1 MRTGVDRV
9 TDQGRAIS
17 GLRWWRTVVALLA
30 LTALLFV
37 YLEVRLSQEGEPL
50 IVPIAVILV
59 LDLLLAAAMAF
70 QPRAWLIW
78 PALLLLIVGFLG
90 DVSHQVE
97 AIVRPGSGEHVVF
110 AIVATVVQVAAI
122 IASVGCAFAG
132 RRHVRAVESAS

>member
-1 MRTGVDRV
+1 M
-9 TDQGRAIS
+9 TDQARTVP
-17 GLRWWRTVVALLA
+17 GLRWWRAVVALLT
-30 LTALLFV
+30 LTAFLFL

-59 LDLLLAAAMAF
+59 LNVLVAAAMVV

-97 AIVRPGSGEHVVF
+97 AIVQPDGVEHVAF

-122 IASVGCAFAG
+122 IAAAGCAFAG
-132 RRHVRAVESAS
+132 QRHPHAVESVS